1 MERLHSQFIGCLV
14 GTALGD
20 SLGEGHGRY
29 TDDTAMTIGVAESLI
44 ACRGFDADH
53 MAQTFARHY
62 GAEPWRG
69 YGFGPSMIFKRMRE
83 GTPWQDAA
91 QRLYPG
97 GSFGNGSAMRVAP
110 VGLLYCDDLPKVTDV
125 ARQSSR
131 ITHTHPLGADGA
143 ALQAT
148 TVALA
153 VQAGP
158 GTLDPD
164 AVLAT
169 LSECVSEDV
178 YHQKLQAMGRL
189 LDRQASMDEAVVELG
204 NTIEAF
210 NSVPIAIYAFLAGAT
225 FAGAIENALAAGGD
239 RDTIGAMAGAS
250 AGAYH
255 GVEQIPEAWKRD
267 LENRAMLEGLG
278 TQLWQLRQSLQ

>member
-1 MERLHSQFIGCLV
+1 MERRHSQFIGCLL

-20 SLGEGHGRY
+20 SLGEGCGPY

-53 MAQTFARHY
+53 MAQTFARNH

-69 YGFGPSMIFKRMRE
+69 YGYGPPMIFKMMSE
-83 GTPWQDAA
+83 GLAWQDAA
-91 QRLYPG
+91 ERLYPG

-110 VGLLYCDDLPKVTDV
+110 VGLLYHDDLSRVVDV

-143 ALQAT
+143 ALQACA
-148 TVALA
+148 VALA
-153 VQAGP
+153 VQAEP
-158 GTLDPD
+158 GTLDP
-164 AVLAT
+164 APILAALSGCVL
-169 LSECVSEDV
+169 EDV
-178 YHQKLQAMGRL
+178 YQRKLRAMGRL
-189 LDRQASMDEAVVELG
+189 LRARTPMDEAVAELG

-210 NSVPIAIYAFLAGAT
+210 NSVPSAIYAFLRSDS
-225 FAGAIENALAAGGD
+225 FKGAIDNALAAGGD
-239 RDTIGAMAGAS
+239 RDTIGAMAGAI

-255 GVEQIPEAWKRD
+255 GAEQIPEAWLNE
-267 LENRAMLEGLG
+267 LENRAYLEELG
-278 TQLWQLRQSLQ
+278 TRLWRLMSSH

>member
-1 MERLHSQFIGCLV
+1 MERLHSQFIGGLI

-20 SLGEGHGRY
+20 CLGEGRGRY

-53 MAQTFARHY
+53 MAETFARNY
-62 GAEPWRG
+62 AAEPWRG
-69 YGFGPSMIFKRMRE
+69 YGFGPPTIFKMMRE

-91 QRLYPG
+91 ERLYPG

-110 VGLLYCDDLPKVTDV
+110 VGLLYYDDLPKVADV

-131 ITHTHPLGADGA
+131 ITHTHPLGTDGA
-143 ALQAT
+143 ALQACA
-148 TVALA
+148 VALA
-153 VQAGP
+153 VQAKP
-158 GTLDPD
+158 GTLDPS
-164 AVLAT
+164 AVLGA
-169 LSECVSEDV
+169 LSACVSQAV
-178 YHQKLQAMGRL
+178 YHEKLQAMRRL
-189 LDRQASMDEAVVELG
+189 LDRRASMDEAVAELG

-250 AGAYH
+250 AGAYY
-255 GVEQIPEAWKRD
+255 GVEQIPEAWRRD
-267 LENRAMLEGLG
+267 LENRAHLEALG
-278 TQLWQLRQSLQ
+278 TQLWQLRQSFQ